1 MKVELDIDDG
11 ILITAASKAFEEQFK
26 TTAYGQNCGI
36 GIVLM
41 AKEVE
46 DFLRTMDFP
55 PYIQKV
61 ARAKLDD
68 VVNQVVEQA
77 LRDAVKKKARQMQAD
92 GSLFT

>member
-1 MKVELDIDDG
+1 MKVEVDIDEG

-26 TTAYGQNCGI
+26 TTVYGQNCGI
-36 GIVLM
+36 GIVLIT
-41 AKEVE
+41 KEVE
-46 DFLRTMDFP
+46 NFVRDMDFT
-55 PYIQKV
+55 PYIQK
-61 ARAKLDD
+61 AAKAKLDD